1 MTSKRIITIL
11 LMMMSIGIIAKSTPM
26 TLTQCGIVASA
37 IVMFL
42 NEIKLIKP

>member
-1 MTSKRIITIL
+1 MTNKRIITIL
-11 LMMMSIGIIAKSTPM
+11 LMMISIGIIANPTPM

-42 NEIKLIKP
+42 NEIKLIKL

>member
-1 MTSKRIITIL
+1 MTDKRIITIV
-11 LMMMSIGIIAKSTPM
+11 LMMMSIGIIAKSTPI

-42 NEIKLIKP
+42 NEIKIIRL